1 MPNAEINGQ
10 SIHYE
15 DTGGDGEAIVFSHG
29 FFMSGDMFE
38 PQVEALKDRYR
49 CITWDERGHGDT
61 KTTPDPFTYW
71 DSADDLFGLL
81 DHLGIEKAVL
91 AGMSQG
97 GFLSI
102 RAALAHPE
110 RVRALILIDSQPGPE
125 NPETLAGYNQLITA
139 WTAPGGPPQE
149 VVDTVSA
156 IILGPA
162 FEDQR
167 WMDAARAMD
176 PDTVNQIYETLTT
189 RDDVSPRLG
198 EIELPVLA
206 VHGDQDMA
214 ISIDVARA
222 YVTQLPNG
230 ELVEIEGASHA
241 ANLTHPE
248 PVNAAIEDFLAG
260 LR

>member
-1 MPNAEINGQ
+1 MPHADINGQ

-29 FFMSGDMFE
+29 FFMSGGMFE
-38 PQVEALKDRYR
+38 PQVGALKDRYR
-49 CITWDERGHGDT
+49 CITWDERGHGET
-61 KTTPDPFTYW
+61 VTSPDPFTYW

-102 RAALAHPE
+102 RAALARPE

-125 NPETLAGYNQLITA
+125 NPDTLEGYNQLIAA

-156 IILGPA
+156 IILGAGFDDP
-162 FEDQR
+162 R
-167 WMDAARAMD
+167 WMEAARTMEPA
-176 PDTVNQIYETLTT
+176 TVNQIYETLTT
-189 RDDVSPRLG
+189 RDDVTPRLG
-198 EIELPVLA
+198 EIGIPVL
-206 VHGDQDMA
+206 VLHGDQDAA
-214 ISIDVARA
+214 ISVDVARA
-222 YVTQLPNG
+222 YVTQLPDG
-230 ELVEIEGASHA
+230 ELVEVEGAGHA

-248 PVNAAIEDFLAG
+248 PTNAAIEAFLA
-260 LR
+260 RI

>member
-1 MPNAEINGQ
+1 MPHADINGQ

-29 FFMSGDMFE
+29 FFMSGGMFD
-38 PQVEALKDRYR
+38 PQVQALKDRYR
-49 CITWDERGHGDT
+49 CITWDERGHGET
-61 KTTPDPFTYW
+61 VTSPDPFTYW

-102 RAALAHPE
+102 RAALARPE
-110 RVRALILIDSQPGPE
+110 RVNALILIDSQPGPE
-125 NPETLAGYNQLITA
+125 NPDTLEGYNQLIAA

-156 IILGPA
+156 IILGAGFDDP
-162 FEDQR
+162 R
-167 WMDAARAMD
+167 WMEAARNME
-176 PDTVNQIYETLTT
+176 PVTVNQIYETLTT
-189 RDDVSPRLG
+189 RDDVTPRLG
-198 EIELPVLA
+198 EITIPVL
-206 VHGDQDMA
+206 VLHGDQDAA
-214 ISIDVARA
+214 ISVDVARA

-230 ELVEIEGASHA
+230 ELVEVEGAGHA

-248 PVNAAIEDFLAG
+248 PTNAAIEAFLAR
-260 LR
+260 L

>member
-1 MPNAEINGQ
+1 MPHADINGQ
-10 SIHYE
+10 SIHFE
-15 DTGGDGEAIVFSHG
+15 DTGGDGQAIVFSHG
-29 FFMSGDMFE
+29 FFMSGGMFE
-38 PQVEALKDRYR
+38 PQVEALRDRYR
-49 CITWDERGHGDT
+49 CITWDERGHGKT
-61 KTTPDPFTYW
+61 VTTPDSFSYW
-71 DSADDLFGLL
+71 DSADDLVGLL
-81 DHLGIEKAVL
+81 DHLGIEQAVL

-102 RAALAHPE
+102 RAALAHPD

-125 NPETLAGYNQLITA
+125 NPESLEGYNQLIAA

-162 FEDQR
+162 FEDPQ

-176 PDTVNQIYETLTT
+176 PDTVNQVYETLTS
-189 RDDVSPRLG
+189 REDVNPRLG
-198 EIELPVLA
+198 EIGIPVLA
-206 VHGDQDMA
+206 IHGDQDMA

-222 YVTQLPNG
+222 YVAQLPDG
-230 ELVEIEGASHA
+230 ELVEIEGAPHA

-248 PVNAAIEDFLAG
+248 ATNAAIEAFLT
-260 LR
+260 RI

>member
-1 MPNAEINGQ
+1 MPHADINGQ

-15 DTGGDGEAIVFSHG
+15 DSGGDGEAIVFSHG
-29 FFMSGDMFE
+29 FFMSGGMFE
-38 PQVEALKDRYR
+38 PQVQALKDRYR
-49 CITWDERGHGDT
+49 CITWDERGHGET
-61 KTTPDPFTYW
+61 VTSPDPFTYW

-102 RAALAHPE
+102 RAALARPE

-125 NPETLAGYNQLITA
+125 NPDTLEGYNQLIAA

-156 IILGPA
+156 IILGA
-162 FEDQR
+162 GFDDHR
-167 WMDAARAMD
+167 WMEAARTME
-176 PDTVNQIYETLTT
+176 PGTVNQIYETLTT
-189 RDDVSPRLG
+189 RDDVTPRLG
-198 EIELPVLA
+198 EIGIPVL
-206 VHGDQDMA
+206 VLHGDQDAA
-214 ISIDVARA
+214 ISVDVARA
-222 YVTQLPNG
+222 YVTQLPDG
-230 ELVEIEGASHA
+230 ELVEVEGAGHA

-248 PVNAAIEDFLAG
+248 PTNAAIEAFLA
-260 LR
+260 RI

>member
-1 MPNAEINGQ
+1 MPHADINGQ

-29 FFMSGDMFE
+29 FFMSGGMFE
-38 PQVEALKDRYR
+38 PQVQALKDRYR
-49 CITWDERGHGDT
+49 CITWDERGHGET
-61 KTTPDPFTYW
+61 VTSPDPFTYW

-102 RAALAHPE
+102 RAALARPE

-125 NPETLAGYNQLITA
+125 NPDTLEGYNQLIAA

-156 IILGPA
+156 IILGAGFDDP
-162 FEDQR
+162 R
-167 WMDAARAMD
+167 WMEAARNME
-176 PDTVNQIYETLTT
+176 PVTVNQIYETLTT
-189 RDDVSPRLG
+189 RDDVTPRLG
-198 EIELPVLA
+198 EIGIPVL
-206 VHGDQDMA
+206 VLHGDQDAA
-214 ISIDVARA
+214 ISVDVARA
-222 YVTQLPNG
+222 YVTQLPDG
-230 ELVEIEGASHA
+230 ELVEVEGAGHA

-248 PVNAAIEDFLAG
+248 PTNAAIEAFLA
-260 LR
+260 RI

>member
-1 MPNAEINGQ
+1 MPHADINGQ

-15 DTGGDGEAIVFSHG
+15 DTGGNGEAIVFSHG
-29 FFMSGDMFE
+29 FFMSGGMFE
-38 PQVEALKDRYR
+38 PQVQALKDRYR
-49 CITWDERGHGDT
+49 CITWDERGHGET
-61 KTTPDPFTYW
+61 VTSPDPFTYW

-102 RAALAHPE
+102 RAALARPE
-110 RVRALILIDSQPGPE
+110 RVNALILIDSQPGPE
-125 NPETLAGYNQLITA
+125 NPDTLEGYNQLIAA

-156 IILGPA
+156 IILGAGFDDP
-162 FEDQR
+162 R
-167 WMDAARAMD
+167 WMEAARNME
-176 PDTVNQIYETLTT
+176 PVTVNQIYETLTT
-189 RDDVSPRLG
+189 RDDVTPRLG
-198 EIELPVLA
+198 EITIPVL
-206 VHGDQDMA
+206 VLHGDQDAA
-214 ISIDVARA
+214 ISVDVARA

-230 ELVEIEGASHA
+230 ELVEVEGAGHA

-248 PVNAAIEDFLAG
+248 PTNAAIEAFLAR
-260 LR
+260 L

>member
-1 MPNAEINGQ
+1 MPHADINGQ

-29 FFMSGDMFE
+29 FFMSGGMFE
-38 PQVEALKDRYR
+38 PQVQALKDRYR
-49 CITWDERGHGDT
+49 CITWDERGHGET
-61 KTTPDPFTYW
+61 VTSPDPFTYW

-102 RAALAHPE
+102 RAALARPE

-125 NPETLAGYNQLITA
+125 NPDTLEGYNQLIAA

-156 IILGPA
+156 IILGAGFDDP
-162 FEDQR
+162 R
-167 WMDAARAMD
+167 WMEAARTME
-176 PDTVNQIYETLTT
+176 PGTVNQIYETLTT
-189 RDDVSPRLG
+189 RDDVTPRLG
-198 EIELPVLA
+198 EIGIPVL
-206 VHGDQDMA
+206 VLHGDQDAA
-214 ISIDVARA
+214 ISVDVARA
-222 YVTQLPNG
+222 YVTQLPDG
-230 ELVEIEGASHA
+230 ELVEVEGAGHA

-248 PVNAAIEDFLAG
+248 PTNAAIEAFLA
-260 LR
+260 RI

>member
-1 MPNAEINGQ
+1 MPHADINGQ

-29 FFMSGDMFE
+29 FFMSGGMFE
-38 PQVEALKDRYR
+38 PQVGALKDRYR
-49 CITWDERGHGDT
+49 CITWDERGHGET
-61 KTTPDPFTYW
+61 VTSPDPFTYW

-102 RAALAHPE
+102 RAALARPE

-125 NPETLAGYNQLITA
+125 NPDTLEGYNQLIAA

-156 IILGPA
+156 IILGAGFDDP
-162 FEDQR
+162 R
-167 WMDAARAMD
+167 WMKAARNME
-176 PDTVNQIYETLTT
+176 PGTVNQIYETLTT
-189 RDDVSPRLG
+189 RDDVTPRLG
-198 EIELPVLA
+198 EIGIPVL
-206 VHGDQDMA
+206 VLHGDQDAA
-214 ISIDVARA
+214 ISVDVARA
-222 YVTQLPNG
+222 YVTQLPDG
-230 ELVEIEGASHA
+230 ELVEVEGAGHA

-248 PVNAAIEDFLAG
+248 PTNAAIEAFLA
-260 LR
+260 RI

>member
-1 MPNAEINGQ
+1 MPHAEINGQ

-29 FFMSGDMFE
+29 FFMSGAMFE
-38 PQVEALKDRYR
+38 PQVQALNDRYR
-49 CITWDERGHGDT
+49 CIIWDERGHGET
-61 KTTPDPFTYW
+61 VTSPDAFTYW

-81 DHLGIEKAVL
+81 DHLGIERAVL

-125 NPETLAGYNQLITA
+125 NPETLEGYNQLIAA

-149 VVDTVSA
+149 VVDTVGA
-156 IILGPA
+156 IILGAGFDDPS
-162 FEDQR
+162 
-167 WMDAARAMD
+167 WMEAARAME

-189 RDDVSPRLG
+189 RDDVTPRLG
-198 EIELPVLA
+198 EIEVPVL
-206 VHGDQDMA
+206 VIHGDQDAA
-214 ISIDVARA
+214 ISVDVARS
-222 YVTQLPNG
+222 YVTQLPDG
-230 ELVEIEGASHA
+230 ELVEVEGAGHA
-241 ANLTHPE
+241 ANLSHPE
-248 PVNAAIEDFLAG
+248 PTNAAIEAFLAK
-260 LR
+260 L

>member
-1 MPNAEINGQ
+1 MPHAEINGQ

-29 FFMSGDMFE
+29 FFMSGGMFE

-49 CITWDERGHGDT
+49 CITWDERGHGQT
-61 KTTPDPFTYW
+61 VTSPEPFSYW

-81 DHLGIEKAVL
+81 DHLGIEQAVL

-102 RAALAHPE
+102 RAALARPE

-125 NPETLAGYNQLITA
+125 NPETLEGYNQLIAA

-149 VVDTVSA
+149 VVDTVGA
-156 IILGPA
+156 IILGPG
-162 FEDQR
+162 FDDPS
-167 WMDAARAMD
+167 WMEAARSMA

-189 RDDVSPRLG
+189 RDDVTPRLG
-198 EIELPVLA
+198 EIEIPVLV
-206 VHGDQDMA
+206 VHGDQDAA

-230 ELVEIEGASHA
+230 ELVEVEGAGHA

-248 PVNAAIEDFLAG
+248 PTNAAIDSFLAR
-260 LR
+260 L